1 MRDEDVF
8 WEGAAQGRL
17 LVQKCAD
24 CGLFRHPPAPMC
36 SRCQSVNVEVVEC
49 SGKAKVLSWLL
60 SKHPTRP
67 DDSPRMVVRLQ
78 LAEGT
83 YLVANLQ
90 GVGLEDMEVGMPVEI
105 FFEEINGFPLPQC
118 RLAREVAA

>member
-8 WEGAAQGRL
+8 WEGAARGRL

-36 SRCQSVNVEVVEC
+36 SRCQSTAVDVVEC